1 MNEKRDPAKAVFSFC
16 GERTSNGAERML
28 DERPTERSEVC
39 EDDLEAP
46 APAGG
51 IYGPAGV

>member
-1 MNEKRDPAKAVFSFC
+1 MKKGTPAKAVFSFC

-28 DERPTERSEVC
+28 DERPTARSEVC
-39 EDDLEAP
+39 EEDLEAA